1 MNEEKMEVEMD
12 MDMDIS
18 AAAKR
23 IMELVNSPDKPN
35 EEVIEDLRYIGTK
48 FGMTDEEIFDTDIP
62 GDLFSKEN
70 RLPK

>member
-1 MNEEKMEVEMD
+1 MDEEKMEVE

-62 GDLFSKEN
+62 GDLYSKEN

>member
-1 MNEEKMEVEMD
+1 MDKEKMEVE

-23 IMELVNSPDKPN
+23 IIELVNNPDKPN

>member
-1 MNEEKMEVEMD
+1 MDKEKMEVE

-23 IMELVNSPDKPN
+23 IIELVNNPDKPN

-62 GDLFSKEN
+62 GDLYSKEN